1 MKKYLFL
8 DFDGVCNRVG
18 DGSYMSYAETG
29 RYGLSTYCC
38 TQIRRICEE
47 TGAKII
53 ISSNWRKFDDDGYW
67 IYNGVKFN
75 NPIRQIDGILG
86 EFIVGI
92 LPKIRHANKYVALIE
107 WFKKNNIEFNDIK
120 WAVLDDDI
128 REELFRCGRHYFQTD
143 PNIGVDEAYAD
154 KIINYLNG

>member
-86 EFIVGI
+86 EFIVGT

-120 WAVLDDDI
+120 ASCYYINRYSHISDFVSMQKVFDNNILGYDS
-128 REELFRCGRHYFQTD
+128 FRLL
-143 PNIGVDEAYAD
+143 
-154 KIINYLNG
+154 KL